1 MWCRRKSRETGWWP
15 LSETLIDA
23 WDVATFDD
31 DLTELL
37 QDGSDLVRHYLST
50 SRQHYID
57 RELSDHTQPHA
68 FNPFAEDYG
77 RFVEA
82 IGREM
87 EVRSIRAWHYCRMT
101 DNEVAA
107 LRRDGI
113 HLSTPDTLRSRLASL
128 VSEGLLSPIEA
139 EGLFTASPF
148 HSSHLESRSNK
159 YWMVSNP
166 VPPDDSGV
174 ELLLG
179 HWGGEVAYFW
189 LRDQDLI
196 DRVAAVGRAR
206 VVELAVPMAAT
217 RHSYSAGAAVAATFA
232 RTMGCKPD
240 LKNFDL
246 YTKQPLGPDAVRAV
260 YSEGDERFT
269 ALGLSF
275 PPGSADP
282 TVGDYDELVAEMEA
296 LRRQRQADRNRT

>member
-1 MWCRRKSRETGWWP
+1 MRCRRKSREIGWWP
-15 LSETLIDA
+15 LSETLIDV

-37 QDGSDLVRHYLST
+37 QDSSDLVRDYLLT
-50 SRQHYID
+50 SRRHYID
-57 RELSDHTQPHA
+57 RELSDHTQPPA

-101 DNEVAA
+101 DDEVAA

-113 HLSTPDTLRSRLASL
+113 HLSTPDTLRSRLVSL
-128 VSEGLLSPIEA
+128 VSEGVLSPIET

-148 HSSHLESRSNK
+148 HSTQLESRSNK
-159 YWMVSNP
+159 YWMVSYP

-196 DRVAAVGRAR
+196 DRVAGVGRAR
-206 VVELAVPMAAT
+206 VVEIAVPMVAT
-217 RHSYSAGAAVAATFA
+217 RHSYSAGAAVVATFA
-232 RTMGCKPD
+232 RPWAAS
-240 LKNFDL
+240 
-246 YTKQPLGPDAVRAV
+246 PI
-260 YSEGDERFT
+260 
-269 ALGLSF
+269 
-275 PPGSADP
+275 
-282 TVGDYDELVAEMEA
+282 
-296 LRRQRQADRNRT
+296 

>member
-1 MWCRRKSRETGWWP
+1 M
-15 LSETLIDA
+15 SETLIDV

-37 QDGSDLVRHYLST
+37 QDSRDLVRDYLST
-50 SRQHYID
+50 SRRHYID
-57 RELSDHTQPHA
+57 RELSDHTQPHTI
-68 FNPFAEDYG
+68 NPFAEDYG

-87 EVRSIRAWHYCRMT
+87 EIRFIRAWHYCRMT

-113 HLSTPDTLRSRLASL
+113 DLSTPETLRSRLASL
-128 VSEGLLSPIEA
+128 VSEGLLSQVEA
-139 EGLFTASPF
+139 EELFTASPF
-148 HSSHLESRSNK
+148 HSSQLESRSNK

-179 HWGGEVAYFW
+179 NWGGEVAYFW
-189 LRDQDLI
+189 LRHQELI
-196 DRVAAVGRAR
+196 DRVAGVGRAR
-206 VVELAVPMAAT
+206 AVEIAVSMAAT
-217 RHSYSAGAAVAATFA
+217 RHSYSAGAAVVATFA
-232 RTMGCKPD
+232 RTLGCKPD

-246 YTKQPLGPDAVRAV
+246 YTKEPLGPDAVRAV
-260 YSEGDERFT
+260 HSEGDERFA
-269 ALGLSF
+269 ALGSSF

-282 TVGDYDELVAEMEA
+282 TVGDYDELVAEMESV
-296 LRRQRQADRNRT
+296 RRQRQAERNQT